1 MIREEIDLYD
11 YFHRP
16 RGKAVSG
23 TLAAFR
29 HGQMNEMPVRTV
41 RPAMLVL
48 PGGGYGFVSQREAE
62 PVAMEYY
69 AQGFDVFVLDYDVA
83 PVGYPVQ
90 LEEAA
95 MAMMYIRRNADA
107 FDILPDKV
115 AAIGFSAGGH
125 LLGCIGTIWNDPAVK
140 EIFGGESEKVRPDA
154 SVYSYAVVSPD
165 PAIYRG
171 NTFKNFCGGNASP
184 HDYAIDANVGKD
196 CRPAV
201 IWGNSPD
208 RTVLPEHAVRLYLAY
223 LAAGVPVE
231 LHLFRE
237 GWHGMTV
244 CSAET
249 EGELPMN
256 PACDYVRPWIGLS
269 VNFLKTLGFVPEKR
283 EKR

>member
-95 MAMMYIRRNADA
+95 MAMMYIRRNAAA

-140 EIFGGESEKVRPDA
+140 EIFGRESEKVRPDA
-154 SVYSYAVVSPD
+154 SVYSYPVVSSD
-165 PAIYRG
+165 PSIWHKG
-171 NTFKNFCGGNASP
+171 SFDNFCFGRVDP
-184 HDYAIDANVGKD
+184 DDYSIDKKV
-196 CRPAV
+196 RPSCKPAF
-201 IWGNSPD
+201 IWGNTPD
-208 RTVLPEHAVRLYLAY
+208 DGVPVQNSVRLYLAY